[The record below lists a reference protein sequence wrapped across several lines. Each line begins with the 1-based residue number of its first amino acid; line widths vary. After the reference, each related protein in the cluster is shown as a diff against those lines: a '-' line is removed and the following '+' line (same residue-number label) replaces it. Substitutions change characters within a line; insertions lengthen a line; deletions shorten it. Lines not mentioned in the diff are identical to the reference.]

1 MDTIQT
7 HSYKEFQKCCII
19 FNKNNVEQNFM
30 KCSKIIAKTEQN
42 INFGSYIS
50 KKLHFP
56 HFTVCWRWHGKSHI
70 VPCHLTLPPSHQSSG
85 SFWHTR
91 PKVIYSWTVV
101 MFQWRGQIRWQVV
114 V

>member
-42 INFGSYIS
+42 IIF
-50 KKLHFP
+50 F
-56 HFTVCWRWHGKSHI
+56 
-70 VPCHLTLPPSHQSSG
+70 SSNQ
-85 SFWHTR
+85 
-91 PKVIYSWTVV
+91 
-101 MFQWRGQIRWQVV
+101 MFRQDRLSSPI
-114 V
+114 